1 MLTVSV
7 IMLASPSVLVVTSP
21 SDCVVQDS
29 DIIVCTEL
37 FSSMLWGDV
46 LLEQLAMSV
55 GISDPL
61 ALDL

>member
-1 MLTVSV
+1 MVTLT
-7 IMLASPSVLVVTSP
+7 
-21 SDCVVQDS
+21 SDCDVQDS

-37 FSSMLWGDV
+37 LSAMVWGDI

-55 GISDPL
+55 GIAEPL